1 MMVAMTKLAL
11 ALLVLAG
18 CGDDGSPAPIDAAAG
33 SDAGGS
39 DAPGLDAAGTAC
51 TNALYDPCTDNTQCT
66 SGNCRAFNM
75 PAPGI
80 QVCTQACSANTP
92 CPMQNGVAVT
102 CTNAGVCRPAAANA
116 CTR

>member
-1 MMVAMTKLAL
+1 MRTAYVVVVFALGLA
-11 ALLVLAG
+11 A
-18 CGDDGSPAPIDAAAG
+18 CGDDGSPSPIDSGGSG
-33 SDAGGS
+33 SDAGS
-39 DAPGLDAAGTAC
+39 GTAC